1 MSRNRIISSG
11 AEREPSP
18 LLLPLPPVIS
28 RGGSR
33 RVEIVRR
40 LLVWQVPLQPPEE
53 RRGSS
58 RPGGRFIVAEYK
70 PLFEISWNAY
80 DFASERA
87 FNVGRERE
95 RKHKARFRGEL
106 RLNVLACPLAPS
118 QTSRL
123 GLNFD
128 SELRKSLFSFG
139 GRRLWRVTG
148 VKGTK
153 LENLGHWMSYFSGL
167 ERGKCEKEEETRY
180 QENIGRKEGRKCKN
194 VLSSGWI
201 YLSGYYLL

>member
-1 MSRNRIISSG
+1 MAKSQPKEKEKEESICIGSVDPRQASHEEVGSLPGFRARPASSRVHVEEPNNKQRSGERALSSSPSPSPCNIAWRIEEGRDSAPASRLASSFAASRG
-11 AEREPSP
+11 AKGLVSPRRAVYRGRVQAAVRNFLERES
-18 LLLPLPPVIS
+18 
-28 RGGSR
+28 
-33 RVEIVRR
+33 
-40 LLVWQVPLQPPEE
+40 
-53 RRGSS
+53 
-58 RPGGRFIVAEYK
+58 
-70 PLFEISWNAY
+70 Y

-139 GRRLWRVTG
+139 GRRL
-148 VKGTK
+148 
-153 LENLGHWMSYFSGL
+153 
-167 ERGKCEKEEETRY
+167 
-180 QENIGRKEGRKCKN
+180 
-194 VLSSGWI
+194 
-201 YLSGYYLL
+201 

>member
-70 PLFEISWNAY
+70 PLFEISWNA
-80 DFASERA
+80 SPTTSRVNEHSTWE
-87 FNVGRERE
+87 GRERE
-95 RKHKARFRGEL
+95 STKLGFEANCDWTCLLARL
-106 RLNVLACPLAPS
+106 L
-118 QTSRL
+118 
-123 GLNFD
+123 
-128 SELRKSLFSFG
+128 LRKQVGWDLISILSYASPCFLLEGEDCDAWRVWKEQNWRIWDTGCHTFPDWREG
-139 GRRLWRVTG
+139 NVRKRRRLD
-148 VKGTK
+148 
-153 LENLGHWMSYFSGL
+153 
-167 ERGKCEKEEETRY
+167 TR
-180 QENIGRKEGRKCKN
+180 RT
-194 VLSSGWI
+194 
-201 YLSGYYLL
+201 

>member
-1 MSRNRIISSG
+1 MPGFRARPASSRVHVEEPNNKQRSG
-11 AEREPSP
+11 ERELGLSP
-18 LLLPLPPVIS
+18 PFPPVIS

-95 RKHKARFRGEL
+95 REHKARFRGEL

-139 GRRLWRVTG
+139 GRRL
-148 VKGTK
+148 
-153 LENLGHWMSYFSGL
+153 
-167 ERGKCEKEEETRY
+167 
-180 QENIGRKEGRKCKN
+180 
-194 VLSSGWI
+194 
-201 YLSGYYLL
+201 

>member
-1 MSRNRIISSG
+1 MAKSQPKEKEKEESICIGSVDPRQASHETRFPRRWARCPVFELGQQALVCMSRNRIISSG
-11 AEREPSP
+11 AERESSASP
-18 LLLPLPPVIS
+18 LLLPPSVIS

-95 RKHKARFRGEL
+95 REHKARFRGEL

-139 GRRLWRVTG
+139 GRRL
-148 VKGTK
+148 
-153 LENLGHWMSYFSGL
+153 
-167 ERGKCEKEEETRY
+167 
-180 QENIGRKEGRKCKN
+180 
-194 VLSSGWI
+194 
-201 YLSGYYLL
+201 